1 MVELLY
7 WIKTKIQDF
16 GDLLEEPVQ
25 PIHIAKFATAAVNIA
40 TRMKVLTLKEALANP
55 EILKELEQNPG
66 TFKFPEPV
74 DLVVTSRTGK
84 YATVLQDPA
93 SPGGLR
99 VEGPLGNLLE
109 YMASSMNFSYTLIM
123 PPDRGIG
130 SQLPNGTWT
139 GIVGQVSEKVADIGL
154 ESMKMIPKRIEVVD
168 FGDIL
173 SYVYMKILAGKG
185 HPKLNPMGF
194 LYPLSPLVWAGLFG
208 ALLCVWA
215 ATVVLG
221 SRPQGSRR
229 EAWAAALFYIYFGV
243 VVQQAMAMKFIRG
256 AEKLLIG
263 SWMLVAMVMAW
274 SYSCNLVSLLAARQ
288 VPQPIQS
295 LRDVIDSDVKV
306 ITSRF
311 TAFTH
316 MLDHVESGIFKEL
329 SDLRLKNRWVYSKY
343 GEADKP
349 MELTRQGDHVQLTL
363 DISAKQSVSDYFTKT
378 GLCDF
383 YLPRETFLPGPT
395 SIVLQKGT
403 PILQAVNH
411 RIRRVVYA
419 GLFDYWVSQSTVN
432 ASVCEKTPS
441 TITVMEPL
449 SFTAVSGMLAMWACG
464 MALSLITFCVELAL
478 AKVTQ

>member
-1 MVELLY
+1 
-7 WIKTKIQDF
+7 
-16 GDLLEEPVQ
+16 
-25 PIHIAKFATAAVNIA
+25 
-40 TRMKVLTLKEALANP
+40 
-55 EILKELEQNPG
+55 
-66 TFKFPEPV
+66 
-74 DLVVTSRTGK
+74 
-84 YATVLQDPA
+84 
-93 SPGGLR
+93 
-99 VEGPLGNLLE
+99 
-109 YMASSMNFSYTLIM
+109 M

-139 GIVGQVSEKVADIGL
+139 GIVGQVSEKIRLIVSPRNQYLILYFYLSTTANFPFFLSLLFASIPVLLHSSLVADIGL
-154 ESMKMIPKRIEVVD
+154 ESMKMIPERVEVVD

-185 HPKLNPMGF
+185 HPTLNPMGF
-194 LYPLSPLVWAGLFG
+194 LYPLSPLVWAGLVG

-215 ATVVLG
+215 ATMVLG
-221 SRPQGSRR
+221 SRPRGRR
-229 EAWAAALFYIYFGV
+229 RGAWAAWFFYVYFGV
-243 VVQQAMAMKFIRG
+243 GVQQAMVMKFIRG
-256 AEKLLIG
+256 AEKLLVG

-274 SYSCNLVSLLAARQ
+274 SYSCNLVSLLAARH

-316 MLDHVESGIFKEL
+316 MLDHAESGIFKEL
-329 SDLRLKNRWVYSKY
+329 SDLRQKNRWVYSEY
-343 GEADKP
+343 GDKDTS
-349 MELTRQGDHVQLTL
+349 MELTRQGDHVQFTL
-363 DISAKQSVSDYFTKT
+363 GISAKQSVSDYFTET
-378 GLCDF
+378 GRCDF
-383 YLPRETFLPGPT
+383 YLPRVTFLPGPT

-403 PILQAVNH
+403 PIREAVNY

-432 ASVCEKTPS
+432 ASVCENTPS

-449 SFTAVSGMLAMWACG
+449 SFTAVSGMLAIWASG
-464 MALSLITFCVELAL
+464 MALSLVTFCVELAV